1 MDSADIAIIIGAVSG
16 LLASIIYGFKNIRE
30 SSCGLNGC
38 ECSQEIKDDDEPPT
52 VSEV

>member
-16 LLASIIYGFKNIRE
+16 LLASFIYGFKNIKE
-30 SSCGLNGC
+30 SSCGLSGC
-38 ECSQEIKDDDEPPT
+38 ECRQEVPEDDAPN